1 MKFKHIIIIVGALLL
16 LCIISVAVVFFV
28 PNGKNESLLLI
39 IPKDATYSQVI
50 DSIENHKLIKC
61 ELTFRIAAKVLRYD
75 HIKQGKYVIGNQ
87 ENNFQIIKKLRKGQ
101 HYPVKFTINNI
112 RTQSQ
117 LLNKIASFD
126 FLFSIDDLH
135 HLLNDTAYLR
145 KFHLTPETSIVV
157 FMPNTYEFYHDIS
170 ADDFFQKM
178 VGYYEKFWSNQRLQQ
193 AESIGFTPIEVI
205 TLASIVEE
213 ENFRENEKAVIA
225 GLYINRLHRDMLLQ
239 ADPTV
244 KYALND
250 FSIKRVYEVHTLIDS
265 PYNTYKYKGL
275 PPGPIRIPA
284 LSTIDSVLNYT
295 HHNYIYMC
303 AKEDFSGS
311 HNFTANYNEHINN
324 ATRYRKALSQ
334 IK

>member
-126 FLFSIDDLH
+126 FLFSID
-135 HLLNDTAYLR
+135 
-145 KFHLTPETSIVV
+145 
-157 FMPNTYEFYHDIS
+157 
-170 ADDFFQKM
+170 
-178 VGYYEKFWSNQRLQQ
+178 
-193 AESIGFTPIEVI
+193 
-205 TLASIVEE
+205 
-213 ENFRENEKAVIA
+213 
-225 GLYINRLHRDMLLQ
+225 
-239 ADPTV
+239 
-244 KYALND
+244 
-250 FSIKRVYEVHTLIDS
+250 
-265 PYNTYKYKGL
+265 
-275 PPGPIRIPA
+275 
-284 LSTIDSVLNYT
+284 
-295 HHNYIYMC
+295 
-303 AKEDFSGS
+303 
-311 HNFTANYNEHINN
+311 
-324 ATRYRKALSQ
+324 
-334 IK
+334 